1 MTMRLISLAN
11 VPNQSF
17 VVQAGG
23 FRFVIKIGTIR
34 SGVFVDLD
42 VNGARVLGGFR
53 AVAGEPLFPY
63 GYMVFG
69 NFIFTTLGDEIPDA
83 SVFGVSQFL
92 VYLSPEEVAALTIDG
107 VPASDLIPAAGV
119 RFLYDDQGMYLTED
133 NGALLEEG

>member
-1 MTMRLISLAN
+1 MTVRLVSLAN

-17 VVQAGG
+17 VVQASG

-34 SGVFVDLD
+34 SGIFVDLD
-42 VNGARVLGGFR
+42 VDGARVLSGSR
-53 AVAGEPLFPY
+53 VVAGEPLFPY
-63 GYMVFG
+63 EYMTFG
-69 NFIFTTLGDEIPDA
+69 NFIFTTLGDETPDA

-92 VYLSPEEVAALTIDG
+92 VYLSPEEIAVLTAEG